1 MASLGCTLAS
11 LSLSFG
17 GKKKK
22 KPLQKASTTR
32 LFERANEKG
41 AEKEGKETCIC
52 SEMISSHTMVSKPVP
67 NFCLIFLVASILFT
81 I

>member
-22 KPLQKASTTR
+22 KASTKSLYDL

-41 AEKEGKETCIC
+41 AEKEGKETCMC
-52 SEMISSHTMVSKPVP
+52 SEMTSSHTMVSKPVP